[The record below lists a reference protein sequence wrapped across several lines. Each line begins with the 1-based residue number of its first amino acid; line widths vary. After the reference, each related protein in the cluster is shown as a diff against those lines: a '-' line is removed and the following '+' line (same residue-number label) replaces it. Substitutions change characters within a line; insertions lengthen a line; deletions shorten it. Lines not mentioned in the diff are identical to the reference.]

1 MERNTQHTNLSFAI
15 GIPTLN
21 RADLLS
27 QALIKYIYDFPD
39 ISIYVLDNG
48 NQELPNFAKLGR
60 PVYIIKSEKNI
71 GVGPSWNVLCRKI
84 YENHEN
90 ALILND
96 DIYLGKKTADIN
108 NLIEKK
114 SSQFI
119 TATPDWC
126 AFIINKSI
134 FEKVGPFDECF
145 FPAYYEDNSYA
156 YRMKLK
162 GVSHLRTPYLN
173 PEIYRVSQ
181 TIEKDKSLFDYRTKN
196 KQLYLEMWGGLPERE
211 KFTKPFNKP

>member
-1 MERNTQHTNLSFAI
+1 MERNTQRFGI

-21 RADLLS
+21 RADLLCPS
-27 QALIKYIYDFPD
+27 LLKYLKDFPGVT
-39 ISIYVLDNG
+39 IYVLDNG
-48 NQELPNFAKLGR
+48 NQNIVFLDEN
-60 PVYIIKSEKNI
+60 IKVISNETNI
-71 GVGPSWNVLCRKI
+71 GVGASWNVLCRKI

-96 DIYLGKKTADIN
+96 DIYLGKKTNDIN
-108 NLIEKK
+108 KLIEKNN
-114 SSQFI
+114 QFI

-126 AFIINKSI
+126 AFIISKAI
-134 FEKVGPFDECF
+134 FQNVGAFDECF

-181 TIEKDKSLFDYRTKN
+181 SIEKDKSLFDYRTKN
-196 KQLYLEMWGGLPERE
+196 KQLYIEMWGGLPERE
-211 KFTKPFNKP
+211 KFTKPFNKQ